1 MLIEHL
7 KGKRVLVTGASS
19 AGFGCYFAKEMAKA
33 GMRIT
38 VSARR
43 LSALEALVKEIGKE
57 GGQAAA
63 APMDVTDLSS
73 VKAVIATHGPFDVVV
88 NNAGVSVL
96 KPVLEQSEE
105 DYDFVVDTNLKGTWN
120 VATEAARQMREQ
132 GVPGSIV
139 NIASI
144 TGLRQVSAITPYAV
158 SKAGVVQLTKQLGL
172 ELARYSIRVNA
183 IAPGYFE
190 TDLNREF
197 FQTQPGE
204 ALINRVPMRRLGDY
218 ESLRAALFM
227 LASDD
232 AKFITGAVIPVDG
245 GHVVSSL

>member
-1 MLIEHL
+1 MLTGQL
-7 KGKRVLVTGASS
+7 KGKRALVTGASS
-19 AGFGCYFAKEMAKA
+19 AGFGRYFAQEMAKV
-33 GMRIT
+33 GMHVT

-43 LSALEALVKEIGKE
+43 LKALEALVEEIE
-57 GGQAAA
+57 NAGGQASAA
-63 APMDVTDLSS
+63 AMDVTDLAS
-73 VKAVIATHGPFDVVV
+73 VKAVMDAHGPFGVVV

-96 KPVLEQSEE
+96 KPVLEQSED
-105 DYDFVVDTNLKGTWN
+105 DYDFVVNTNLKGAWN
-120 VATEAARQMREQ
+120 VATEAARQMRDQ
-132 GVPGSIV
+132 KVAGSIV

-158 SKAGVVQLTKQLGL
+158 SKAGVVQLTKQLAL

-197 FQTQPGE
+197 FQTPPGE
-204 ALINRVPMRRLGDY
+204 ALIKRVPMRRLGDY
-218 ESLRAALFM
+218 ESLRAAIFM

-245 GHVVSSL
+245 GHVVNSL